1 MININFSLES
11 IEYFILI
18 LIRIASFM
26 VSAPFFNMSNT
37 PRRVKIGFAACVSVI
52 VYEILPKT
60 VLTYD
65 GMLGYSVIVVKEV
78 TTGLFL
84 GLAANI
90 CTYIMQVAG
99 NMIDMHIG
107 LSMATEYDP
116 VTMTQ
121 SAVSGN
127 LYNYLVLLLLVV
139 TNMQHYILR
148 AIVDSYQVL
157 PINGQNFNWNHMM
170 TTMVALMS
178 DIFTLAFRMVLPVF
192 ACIMILNVILGIM
205 AKVAPQMNMFAI
217 GIQLKIL
224 LGFLIMFLTIG
235 LLPYISDFVFSE
247 MKKIMTMMLE
257 GMH

>member
-1 MININFSLES
+1 MMNISFSLES
-11 IEYFILI
+11 IEYFVLI
-18 LIRIASFM
+18 LVRIASFM
-26 VSAPFFNMSNT
+26 VAAPFFNMSNT
-37 PRRVKIGFAACVSVI
+37 PQRVKIGFAACVSVI
-52 VYEILPKT
+52 VYEVLPKT
-60 VLTYD
+60 ALTYD
-65 GMLGYSVIVVKEV
+65 GMLGYSVIVVREV
-78 TTGLFL
+78 TTGLFI

-90 CTYIMQVAG
+90 CTYIIHLAG
-99 NMIDMHIG
+99 NMIDTNIG

-148 AIVDSYQVL
+148 AIVDSYQVI
-157 PINGQNFNWNHMM
+157 PINGQNFDWNHLM
-170 TTMVALMS
+170 TTMITLVT
-178 DIFTLAFRMVLPVF
+178 DIFVLAFRMVLPVF

-205 AKVAPQMNMFAI
+205 AKVAPQMNMFAV

-224 LGFLIMFLTIG
+224 LGFLVMFLTIG

-247 MKKIMTMMLE
+247 IKKIMTMMIE

>member
-90 CTYIMQVAG
+90 
-99 NMIDMHIG
+99 
-107 LSMATEYDP
+107 
-116 VTMTQ
+116 
-121 SAVSGN
+121 
-127 LYNYLVLLLLVV
+127 
-139 TNMQHYILR
+139 
-148 AIVDSYQVL
+148 
-157 PINGQNFNWNHMM
+157 
-170 TTMVALMS
+170 
-178 DIFTLAFRMVLPVF
+178 
-192 ACIMILNVILGIM
+192 
-205 AKVAPQMNMFAI
+205 
-217 GIQLKIL
+217 
-224 LGFLIMFLTIG
+224 
-235 LLPYISDFVFSE
+235 
-247 MKKIMTMMLE
+247 
-257 GMH
+257 